1 MSVRNSRLAHEVEK
15 IENVLDRLKDKA
27 NRGIPVIV
35 EGKKDVEALN
45 RLDVSG
51 SLIEIKS
58 SKRSIFNRLE
68 YDIVNEEVIIFTD
81 FDRHGSEL
89 ARDIQSHLERR
100 GKKANILLWR
110 RMRDLVGKDV
120 KDVEGLPSYLVT
132 LRKISSK
139 PISDTGLW

>member
-1 MSVRNSRLAHEVEK
+1 MSVKNSRLAHEVEK
-15 IENVLDRLKDKA
+15 IENVLEMLKDKA

-89 ARDIQSHLERR
+89 AKDIQGHLERR

-132 LRKISSK
+132 LRKISNK
-139 PISDTGLW
+139 TTSDTGLW